1 MRTHLIS
8 AVGAGACF
16 ACVVALAQTPNDL
29 VQAQA
34 TYNRTVTACNTANL
48 PAPQRE
54 ACVRDA
60 GTALDR
66 ARGGPPTPVQATST
80 DGRAT
85 LMTPQ
90 VTISPSSVIQTPTT
104 DVRTSTDG
112 RATIVVPTDAVPS
125 SAPQ

>member
-1 MRTHLIS
+1 MRIHLTS
-8 AVGAGACF
+8 ALAAGVCLS
-16 ACVVALAQTPNDL
+16 CGVVLAQTPNDL

-60 GTALDR
+60 GAALDR

-85 LMTPQ
+85 VMTPQ
-90 VTISPSSVIQTPTT
+90 VTVSPGSAIQTPPT

-112 RATIVVPTDAVPS
+112 RATIVLPADAVPA